1 MATAE
6 MPRTTESSVDAD
18 ALFEVIDGEIV
29 EKQMGILETRIATR
43 LVTLLETHCAA
54 NGLGMAFCE
63 TMFRTKRFTNQKRR
77 PDVAFLSRERWPLDR
92 PIPEAEAF
100 DLAPDLAIEVVSP
113 SDLASSLQEK
123 IEEYFEAG
131 VKQVWLIYRTTA
143 TIEVRDTPG
152 TARILHRG
160 DILDGGA
167 ILPGF
172 QLAVADLLPEPKADV
187 APVSDS

>member
-6 MPRTTESSVDAD
+6 MPRVTELSVDSD
-18 ALFEVIDGEIV
+18 ALYEVVDGQIV
-29 EKQMGILETRIATR
+29 EKEMGILETRIATR
-43 LVTLLETHCAA
+43 LVVSLETHCAA

-63 TMFRTKRFTNQKRR
+63 TMFRTKRSVNQKRR

-100 DLAPDLAIEVVSP
+100 DLAPDLAVEVVSP

-123 IEEYFEAG
+123 IQEYFEAG
-131 VKQVWLIYRTTA
+131 TRQVWLIYRTTA
-143 TIEVRDTPG
+143 TIEVRDSAG
-152 TARILHRG
+152 TVRILRRG
-160 DILDGGA
+160 DILDGGS

-172 QLAVADLLPEPKADV
+172 LLPISDLLPEPKPEV
-187 APVSDS
+187 APASET